1 MADPALLRKI
11 RGGEPATEAEL
22 DDFRRDLF
30 ESYTAAFGSLK
41 NAMMRMKEYWFYQ
54 LALYDESE
62 RPAKEIFKSKTPE
75 AFADAVRRLVETC
88 PLRRDARPSWYK
100 PL

>member
-1 MADPALLRKI
+1 
-11 RGGEPATEAEL
+11 
-22 DDFRRDLF
+22 
-30 ESYTAAFGSLK
+30 
-41 NAMMRMKEYWFYQ
+41 MMRMKEYWFYQ